1 MLFNHSNKGFI
12 TNITKKNIS
21 NKNLNKSSLSNHNF
35 NVKNTVPFTH
45 LSNNV
50 NVSII
55 ITSYITSIINKPFSN
70 NTCKNKGIK
79 ISFIR
84 SKPNITYNN
93 NKNTVIIQI
102 YFYTNINKKSF
113 NKPFLIINKILE
125 ILYNKK
131 VNLIIIRINYP
142 YINRDIFAKYLV
154 YNSSRWTFI
163 NFKDHINKKIKF
175 SNNNN
180 KLPFFITGIK
190 IQIHGRLITEY
201 IIPRI
206 TKKSYIIGKFSQSDI
221 KIDSSKYTFKN
232 KLGSFTINVWISIL
246 SALIIYYLIL
256 CYLILSYLL

>member
-154 YNSSRWTFI
+154 YNSSR
-163 NFKDHINKKIKF
+163 
-175 SNNNN
+175 
-180 KLPFFITGIK
+180 
-190 IQIHGRLITEY
+190 
-201 IIPRI
+201 
-206 TKKSYIIGKFSQSDI
+206 
-221 KIDSSKYTFKN
+221 
-232 KLGSFTINVWISIL
+232 
-246 SALIIYYLIL
+246 
-256 CYLILSYLL
+256 